1 MFYHWWLSANKSI
14 WLLFPELKVLF
25 LCHSWEQIRIFS
37 VQHPNR
43 PFQTLNGSDEISI
56 CSLSGDHSVCW
67 LSLVWTLVTGRGWA
81 EDGWQWSTG
90 GVLVLLPL
98 PGLPGPSP
106 PTITPLESQHQPGA
120 LESLTLSNNPTYL
133 YFSLAA
139 NYK

>member
-25 LCHSWEQIRIFS
+25 LCHSWEEIRIFS
-37 VQHPNR
+37 VEHPNR

-56 CSLSGDHSVCW
+56 CSLNGDHSVCW
-67 LSLVWTLVTGRGWA
+67 LSILWTLVTGRGWA

-98 PGLPGPSP
+98 PGLPGPGP
-106 PTITPLESQHQPGA
+106 PTITPLSVNMRTRGSGESDLVQQWYIFVLLLGWK
-120 LESLTLSNNPTYL
+120 L
-133 YFSLAA
+133 
-139 NYK
+139 